1 MQWATMDE
9 VMDRGISDVVHEAI
23 HHARQAAPKTYL
35 TVDIDVLD
43 PAYAPGTGTPEPGG
57 LTTRELLRSVRTVT
71 SQLDVAAFDLVEVS
85 PPYDHAAITA
95 MAGHRVLLEGLN
107 GMALRRTGRESR
119 HEKP

>member
-1 MQWATMDE
+1 
-9 VMDRGISDVVHEAI
+9 MDRGISDVVHEAI